1 MAALTV
7 KQVPPRYYLSGT
19 PKFISGATDVA
30 PAKAGFTPVILA
42 WALAAPGKFQSN
54 ATLDLTDTLP
64 AGTMVASPQV
74 PYLLV
79 GEDGLKLNITA
90 GTGFAIY
97 AYFKTPSATNASFN

>member
-1 MAALTV
+1 MAATTI

-30 PAKAGFTPVILA
+30 AAKAGYTPVILA
-42 WALAAPGKFQSN
+42 WALAAPGKFQSD
-54 ATLDLTDTLP
+54 ATSDLTDTLP
-64 AGTMVASPQV
+64 AGTMIASPQV

-79 GEDGLKLNITA
+79 GEDGKKINVTG

-97 AYFKTPSATNASFN
+97 SYFKTPSTSNASFN